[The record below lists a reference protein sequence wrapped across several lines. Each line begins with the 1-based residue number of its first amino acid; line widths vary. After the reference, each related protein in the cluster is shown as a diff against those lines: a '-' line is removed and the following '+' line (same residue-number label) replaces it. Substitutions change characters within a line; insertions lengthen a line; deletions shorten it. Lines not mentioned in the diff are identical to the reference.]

1 MYFRDNSYNDG
12 IDRFMVITVATENNE
27 ELERFRESCRHHNIP
42 YKILGL
48 GQEWTGGEAKNG
60 VLLKPGGSQKINL
73 LKEELKDYPDSANN
87 HIILFTDSYDVI
99 FNGGSEEI
107 VSRFR
112 KMESPIVFS
121 AEKTC
126 WPDDSLKNKY
136 PKSPTEYKYL
146 NSGGFIGYGNHIL
159 ELVNKIEVSNE
170 YDDQLYY
177 TERYFEDL
185 KNNKDIKLDYNQ
197 FLFQTMN
204 ESLEDIKIIDE
215 EVINLVTNEKPLI
228 IHANG
233 GPVVKNKLDDYFN
246 ELFKNKLKH
255 KNISFGHSNTKK
267 ESLSNNKSEIVI
279 GLFLDEEVPDINQSF
294 DHIRFL
300 KYPKSKTTLH
310 IIYEDIK
317 HTYKVNM
324 FKDKYSN
331 LFKDFK
337 ITKHNDN
344 KVISR
349 KNFLI
354 DSYDKADYVIMMESN
369 HIFRNIKSI
378 QLLLN
383 ECQGIIT
390 PMINKEG
397 SDWVNFNSKNKE
409 DYRGYRK
416 TGVWDV
422 DNVFGIHIIKNDIV
436 PFCVRSLYLDNE
448 KFTDEDWDLLLC
460 DNLNELGYIP
470 QISNTNYYG
479 GII

>member
-1 MYFRDNSYNDG
+1 MYFRDNNYSDG
-12 IDRFMVITVATENNE
+12 IDKFMVITVATEENE
-27 ELERFRESCRHHNIP
+27 ELVRFRESCHHHDIP

-73 LKEELKDYPDSANN
+73 LKEELSDYPDLGN

-99 FNGGSEEI
+99 INGSSEEI

-126 WPDDSLKNKY
+126 WPDESLKGRY
-136 PKSPTEYKYL
+136 PKSPTNYRYL
-146 NSGGFIGYGNHIL
+146 NSGGFIGYGDHISK
-159 ELVNKIEVSNE
+159 LVNKVSVNNE

-177 TERYFEDL
+177 TERFFEDL
-185 KNNKDIKLDYNQ
+185 KGNKDTILDYNQ

-204 ESLEDIKIIDE
+204 ESLEDIIVE
-215 EVINLVTNEKPLI
+215 GGNLKNTVTNESPLI

-233 GPVVKNKLDDYFN
+233 GSVVKNTLNGYYEKIFN
-246 ELFKNKLKH
+246 KEGIKSLTPNNDK
-255 KNISFGHSNTKK
+255 IKK
-267 ESLSNNKSEIVI
+267 DTNESDILI
-279 GLFLDEEVPDINQSF
+279 GLFLDEKVPDINQTF

-300 KYPKSKTTLH
+300 NYPKDKTSFH
-310 IIYEDIK
+310 IIYGDSK
-317 HTYKVNM
+317 YDYKVNM
-324 FKDKYSN
+324 FKEKYSDI
-331 LFKDFK
+331 FKSFK
-337 ITKHNDN
+337 ITRTTDN
-344 KVISR
+344 KIISR

-354 DSYDKADYVIMMESN
+354 ESYDEVDYVIMMESN

-378 QLLLN
+378 QLLIN
-383 ECQGIIT
+383 ECKGIIG

-397 SDWVNFNSKNKE
+397 SEWVNFESKNKKE
-409 DYRGYRK
+409 YQKYIKKGI
-416 TGVWDV
+416 WDV
-422 DNVFGIHIIKNDIV
+422 DTIYGIHIIKNDLI
-436 PFCVRSLYLDNE
+436 PFSVSSLYIDSKNYSY
-448 KFTDEDWDLLLC
+448 DDWDILMC
-460 DNLNELGYIP
+460 DNLNKQGYQI

>member
-1 MYFRDNSYNDG
+1 VYFRDNNYSDG
-12 IDRFMVITVATENNE
+12 IDKFMVITVATEENE
-27 ELERFRESCRHHNIP
+27 ELVRFRESCHHHDIP

-73 LKEELKDYPDSANN
+73 LKEELSDYPDLGN

-99 FNGGSEEI
+99 INGSSEEI

-126 WPDDSLKNKY
+126 WPDESLKGRY
-136 PKSPTEYKYL
+136 PKSPTNYRYL
-146 NSGGFIGYGNHIL
+146 NSGGFIGYGDHISK
-159 ELVNKIEVSNE
+159 LVNKVSVNNE

-177 TERYFEDL
+177 TERFFEDL
-185 KNNKDIKLDYNQ
+185 KGNKDTILDYNQ

-204 ESLEDIKIIDE
+204 ESLEDIIVEGDNVKNTITKETPI
-215 EVINLVTNEKPLI
+215 I

-233 GPVVKNKLDDYFN
+233 GSDVKNALNGFYEKIFHKKRIDSFIPDKGNNDKIKKDTN
-246 ELFKNKLKH
+246 ESDIL
-255 KNISFGHSNTKK
+255 
-267 ESLSNNKSEIVI
+267 I
-279 GLFLDEEVPDINQSF
+279 GLFLDEKVPDINQTF

-300 KYPKSKTTLH
+300 NYPKDKTSFH
-310 IIYEDIK
+310 IIYGDSK
-317 HTYKVNM
+317 YDYKVNM
-324 FKDKYSN
+324 FKEKYSDI
-331 LFKDFK
+331 FKSFK
-337 ITKHNDN
+337 ITRTTDN
-344 KVISR
+344 KIISR

-354 DSYDKADYVIMMESN
+354 ESYDEVDYVIMMESN

-378 QLLLN
+378 QLLIN
-383 ECQGIIT
+383 ECKGIIG

-397 SDWVNFNSKNKE
+397 SEWVNFESKNKKE
-409 DYRGYRK
+409 YQKYIKKGI
-416 TGVWDV
+416 WDV
-422 DNVFGIHIIKNDIV
+422 DTIYGIHIIKNDLI
-436 PFCVRSLYLDNE
+436 PFSVSSLYVDSKNYSY
-448 KFTDEDWDLLLC
+448 DDWDMLMC
-460 DNLNELGYIP
+460 DNLNKKGYQT

>member
-1 MYFRDNSYNDG
+1 VYFRDNNYSDG
-12 IDRFMVITVATENNE
+12 IDKFMVITVATEENE
-27 ELERFRESCRHHNIP
+27 ELVRFRESCHHHDIP

-73 LKEELKDYPDSANN
+73 LKEELSDYPDLGN

-99 FNGGSEEI
+99 INGSSEEI

-126 WPDDSLKNKY
+126 WPDESLKERY
-136 PKSPTEYKYL
+136 PKSPTNYRYL
-146 NSGGFIGYGNHIL
+146 NSGGFIGYGDHISK
-159 ELVNKIEVSNE
+159 LVNKVSVNNE

-177 TERYFEDL
+177 TERFFEDL
-185 KNNKDIKLDYNQ
+185 KGNKDTILDYNQ

-204 ESLEDIKIIDE
+204 ESLEDIIVEGDNVKNTITKETPI
-215 EVINLVTNEKPLI
+215 I

-233 GPVVKNKLDDYFN
+233 GSDVKNALNGFYEKIFHKKRIDSFIPDKGNNDKIKKDTN
-246 ELFKNKLKH
+246 ESDIL
-255 KNISFGHSNTKK
+255 
-267 ESLSNNKSEIVI
+267 I
-279 GLFLDEEVPDINQSF
+279 GLFLDEKVPDINQTF

-300 KYPKSKTTLH
+300 NYPKDKTSFH
-310 IIYEDIK
+310 IIYGDSK
-317 HTYKVNM
+317 YDYKVNM
-324 FKDKYSN
+324 FKEKYSDI
-331 LFKDFK
+331 FKSFK
-337 ITKHNDN
+337 ITRTTDN
-344 KVISR
+344 KIISR

-354 DSYDKADYVIMMESN
+354 ESYDEVDYVIMMESN

-378 QLLLN
+378 QLLIN
-383 ECQGIIT
+383 ECKGIIG

-397 SDWVNFNSKNKE
+397 SEWVNFESKNKKE
-409 DYRGYRK
+409 YQKYIKKGI
-416 TGVWDV
+416 WDV
-422 DNVFGIHIIKNDIV
+422 DTIYGIHIIKNDLI
-436 PFCVRSLYLDNE
+436 PFSVSSLYVDSKNYSY
-448 KFTDEDWDLLLC
+448 DDWDMLMC
-460 DNLNELGYIP
+460 DNLNKKGYQT

>member
-1 MYFRDNSYNDG
+1 MYFRDNNYSDG
-12 IDRFMVITVATENNE
+12 IDKFMVITVATEENE
-27 ELERFRESCRHHNIP
+27 ELVRFRESCHHHDIP

-73 LKEELKDYPDSANN
+73 LKEELSDYPDLGN

-99 FNGGSEEI
+99 INGSSEEI

-126 WPDDSLKNKY
+126 WPDESLKGRY
-136 PKSPTEYKYL
+136 PKSPTNYRYL
-146 NSGGFIGYGNHIL
+146 NSGGFIGYGDHISK
-159 ELVNKIEVSNE
+159 LVNKVSVNNE

-177 TERYFEDL
+177 TERFFEDL
-185 KNNKDIKLDYNQ
+185 KGNKDTILDYNQ

-204 ESLEDIKIIDE
+204 ESLEDIIVEGDNVKNTITKETPI
-215 EVINLVTNEKPLI
+215 I

-233 GPVVKNKLDDYFN
+233 GSDVKNALNGFYEKIFHKKRIDSFIPDKGNNDKIKKDTN
-246 ELFKNKLKH
+246 ESDIL
-255 KNISFGHSNTKK
+255 
-267 ESLSNNKSEIVI
+267 I
-279 GLFLDEEVPDINQSF
+279 GLFLDEKVPDINQTF

-300 KYPKSKTTLH
+300 NYPKDKTSFH
-310 IIYEDIK
+310 IIYGDSK
-317 HTYKVNM
+317 YDYKVNM
-324 FKDKYSN
+324 FKEKYSDI
-331 LFKDFK
+331 FKSFK
-337 ITKHNDN
+337 ITRTTDN
-344 KVISR
+344 KIISR

-354 DSYDKADYVIMMESN
+354 ESYDEADYVIMMESN

-378 QLLLN
+378 QLLIN
-383 ECQGIIT
+383 ECKGIIG

-397 SDWVNFNSKNKE
+397 SEWVNFESKNKKE
-409 DYRGYRK
+409 YQKYIKKGI
-416 TGVWDV
+416 WDV
-422 DNVFGIHIIKNDIV
+422 DTIYGIHIIKNDLI
-436 PFCVRSLYLDNE
+436 PFSVSSLYVDSKNYSY
-448 KFTDEDWDLLLC
+448 DDWDMLMC
-460 DNLNELGYIP
+460 DNLNKQGYQI

>member
-1 MYFRDNSYNDG
+1 MYFRDNNYSDG
-12 IDRFMVITVATENNE
+12 IDKFMVITVATEENE
-27 ELERFRESCRHHNIP
+27 ELVRFRESCHHHDIP

-73 LKEELKDYPDSANN
+73 LKEELSDYPDLGN

-99 FNGGSEEI
+99 INGSSEEI

-126 WPDDSLKNKY
+126 WPDESLKERY
-136 PKSPTEYKYL
+136 PKSPTNYRYL
-146 NSGGFIGYGNHIL
+146 NSGGFIGYGDHISK
-159 ELVNKIEVSNE
+159 LVNKVSVNNE

-177 TERYFEDL
+177 TERFFEDL
-185 KNNKDIKLDYNQ
+185 KGNKDTILDYNQ

-204 ESLEDIKIIDE
+204 ESLEDIIVE
-215 EVINLVTNEKPLI
+215 GGNLKNTVTNESPLI

-233 GPVVKNKLDDYFN
+233 GSVVKNTLNDYYEKIFDKRVIKSFTPNNDKIKKYTN
-246 ELFKNKLKH
+246 EFDIL
-255 KNISFGHSNTKK
+255 
-267 ESLSNNKSEIVI
+267 I
-279 GLFLDEEVPDINQSF
+279 GLFLDEKVSDINQTF

-300 KYPKSKTTLH
+300 NYPKDKTSFH
-310 IIYEDIK
+310 IIYGDSK
-317 HTYKVNM
+317 YDYKVNM
-324 FKDKYSN
+324 FKEKYSDI
-331 LFKDFK
+331 FKSFK
-337 ITKHNDN
+337 ITRTTDN
-344 KVISR
+344 KIISR

-354 DSYDKADYVIMMESN
+354 ESYDEVDYVIMMESN

-378 QLLLN
+378 QLLIN
-383 ECQGIIT
+383 ECKGIIG

-397 SDWVNFNSKNKE
+397 SEWVNFESKNKKE
-409 DYRGYRK
+409 YQKYIKKGI
-416 TGVWDV
+416 WDV
-422 DNVFGIHIIKNDIV
+422 DTIYGIHIIKNDLI
-436 PFCVRSLYLDNE
+436 PFSVSSLYMDSKNYSY
-448 KFTDEDWDLLLC
+448 DDWDILMC
-460 DNLNELGYIP
+460 DNLNKQGYQI

>member
-1 MYFRDNSYNDG
+1 MYFRDNNYSDG
-12 IDRFMVITVATENNE
+12 IDKFMVITVATEENE
-27 ELERFRESCRHHNIP
+27 ELVRFRESCHHHDIP

-73 LKEELKDYPDSANN
+73 LKEELSDYPDLGN

-99 FNGGSEEI
+99 INGSSEEI

-126 WPDDSLKNKY
+126 WPDESLKGRY
-136 PKSPTEYKYL
+136 PKSPTNYRYL
-146 NSGGFIGYGNHIL
+146 NSGGFIGYGDHISK
-159 ELVNKIEVSNE
+159 LVNKVSVNNE

-177 TERYFEDL
+177 TERFFEDL
-185 KNNKDIKLDYNQ
+185 KGNKDTILDYNQ

-204 ESLEDIKIIDE
+204 ESLEDIIVEGDNVKNTITKETPI
-215 EVINLVTNEKPLI
+215 I

-233 GPVVKNKLDDYFN
+233 GSDVKNALNGFYEKIFHKKRIDSFIPDKGNNDKIKKDTN
-246 ELFKNKLKH
+246 ESDIL
-255 KNISFGHSNTKK
+255 
-267 ESLSNNKSEIVI
+267 I
-279 GLFLDEEVPDINQSF
+279 GLFLDEKVPDINQTF

-300 KYPKSKTTLH
+300 NYPKDKTSFH
-310 IIYEDIK
+310 IIYGDSK
-317 HTYKVNM
+317 YDYKVNM
-324 FKDKYSN
+324 FKEKYSDI
-331 LFKDFK
+331 FKSFK
-337 ITKHNDN
+337 ITRTTDN
-344 KVISR
+344 KIISR

-354 DSYDKADYVIMMESN
+354 ESYDEVDYVIMMESN

-378 QLLLN
+378 QLLIN
-383 ECQGIIT
+383 ECKGIIG

-397 SDWVNFNSKNKE
+397 SEWVNFESKNKK
-409 DYRGYRK
+409 DYQKYIK
-416 TGVWDV
+416 KGVWDV
-422 DNVFGIHIIKNDIV
+422 DTIYGIHIIKNDLI
-436 PFCVRSLYLDNE
+436 PFSVSSLYVDSKNYSY
-448 KFTDEDWDLLLC
+448 DDWDILMC
-460 DNLNELGYIP
+460 DNLNKQGYQI

>member
-1 MYFRDNSYNDG
+1 MYFRDNNYSDG
-12 IDRFMVITVATENNE
+12 IDKFMVITVATEENE
-27 ELERFRESCRHHNIP
+27 ELVRFRESCHHHDIP

-73 LKEELKDYPDSANN
+73 LKEELSDYPDLGN

-99 FNGGSEEI
+99 INGSSEEI

-126 WPDDSLKNKY
+126 WPDESLKGRY
-136 PKSPTEYKYL
+136 PKSPTNYRYL
-146 NSGGFIGYGNHIL
+146 NSGGFIGYGDHISK
-159 ELVNKIEVSNE
+159 LVNKVSVNNE

-177 TERYFEDL
+177 TERFFEDL
-185 KNNKDIKLDYNQ
+185 KGNKDTILDYNQ

-204 ESLEDIKIIDE
+204 ESLEDIIVEGDNVKNTITKETPI
-215 EVINLVTNEKPLI
+215 I

-233 GPVVKNKLDDYFN
+233 GSDVKNALNGFYEKIFHKKRIDSFIPDKGNNDKIKKDTN
-246 ELFKNKLKH
+246 ESDIL
-255 KNISFGHSNTKK
+255 
-267 ESLSNNKSEIVI
+267 I
-279 GLFLDEEVPDINQSF
+279 GLFLDEKVPDINQTF

-300 KYPKSKTTLH
+300 NYPKDKTSFH
-310 IIYEDIK
+310 IIYGDSK
-317 HTYKVNM
+317 YDYKVNM
-324 FKDKYSN
+324 FKEKYSDI
-331 LFKDFK
+331 FKSFK
-337 ITKHNDN
+337 ITRTTDN
-344 KVISR
+344 KIISR

-354 DSYDKADYVIMMESN
+354 ESYDEVDYVIMMESN

-378 QLLLN
+378 QLLIN
-383 ECQGIIT
+383 ECKGIIG

-397 SDWVNFNSKNKE
+397 SEWVNFESKNKKE
-409 DYRGYRK
+409 YQKYIKKGI
-416 TGVWDV
+416 WDV
-422 DNVFGIHIIKNDIV
+422 DTIYGIHIIKNDLI
-436 PFCVRSLYLDNE
+436 PFSVSSLYVDSKNYSY
-448 KFTDEDWDLLLC
+448 DDWDMLMC
-460 DNLNELGYIP
+460 DNLNKKGYQT

>member
-1 MYFRDNSYNDG
+1 MYFRDNNYSDG
-12 IDRFMVITVATENNE
+12 IDKFMVITVATEENE
-27 ELERFRESCRHHNIP
+27 ELVRFRESCHHHDIP

-73 LKEELKDYPDSANN
+73 LKEELSDYPDLGN

-99 FNGGSEEI
+99 INGSSEEI

-126 WPDDSLKNKY
+126 WPDESLKGRY
-136 PKSPTEYKYL
+136 PKSPTNYRYL
-146 NSGGFIGYGNHIL
+146 NSGGFIGYGDHISK
-159 ELVNKIEVSNE
+159 LVNKVSVNNE

-177 TERYFEDL
+177 TERFFEDL
-185 KNNKDIKLDYNQ
+185 KGNKDTILDYNQ

-204 ESLEDIKIIDE
+204 ESLEDIIVEGDNVKNTITKETPI
-215 EVINLVTNEKPLI
+215 I

-233 GPVVKNKLDDYFN
+233 GSDVKNALNGFYEKIFHKKRIDSFIPDKGNNDKIKKDTN
-246 ELFKNKLKH
+246 ESDIL
-255 KNISFGHSNTKK
+255 
-267 ESLSNNKSEIVI
+267 I
-279 GLFLDEEVPDINQSF
+279 GLFLDEKVPDINQTF

-300 KYPKSKTTLH
+300 NYPKDKTSFH
-310 IIYEDIK
+310 IIYGDSK
-317 HTYKVNM
+317 YDYKVNM
-324 FKDKYSN
+324 FKEKYSDI
-331 LFKDFK
+331 FKSFK
-337 ITKHNDN
+337 ITRTTDN
-344 KVISR
+344 KIISR

-354 DSYDKADYVIMMESN
+354 ESYDEVDYVIMMESN

-378 QLLLN
+378 QLLIN
-383 ECQGIIT
+383 ECKGIIG

-397 SDWVNFNSKNKE
+397 SEWVNFESKNKK
-409 DYRGYRK
+409 DYQKYIK
-416 TGVWDV
+416 KGVWDV
-422 DNVFGIHIIKNDIV
+422 DTIYGIHIIKNDLI
-436 PFCVRSLYLDNE
+436 PFSVSSLYVDSKNYSY
-448 KFTDEDWDLLLC
+448 DDWDMLMC
-460 DNLNELGYIP
+460 DNLNKKGYQT

>member
-1 MYFRDNSYNDG
+1 MYFRDNNYSDG
-12 IDRFMVITVATENNE
+12 IDKFMVITVATEENE
-27 ELERFRESCRHHNIP
+27 ELVRFRESCHHHDIP

-73 LKEELKDYPDSANN
+73 LKEELSDYPDLGN

-99 FNGGSEEI
+99 INGSSEEI

-126 WPDDSLKNKY
+126 WPDESLKGRY
-136 PKSPTEYKYL
+136 PKSPTNYRYL
-146 NSGGFIGYGNHIL
+146 NSGGFIGYGDHISK
-159 ELVNKIEVSNE
+159 LVNKVSVNNE

-177 TERYFEDL
+177 TERFFEDL
-185 KNNKDIKLDYNQ
+185 KGNKDTILDYNQ

-204 ESLEDIKIIDE
+204 ESLEDIIVE
-215 EVINLVTNEKPLI
+215 GGNLKNTVTNESPLI

-233 GPVVKNKLDDYFN
+233 GSVVKNTLNGYYEKIFDKREVDSFITNNDKIKKDTN
-246 ELFKNKLKH
+246 ESDIL
-255 KNISFGHSNTKK
+255 
-267 ESLSNNKSEIVI
+267 I
-279 GLFLDEEVPDINQSF
+279 GLFLDEKVLDINQTF

-300 KYPKSKTTLH
+300 NYPKDKTSFH
-310 IIYEDIK
+310 IIYGDSK
-317 HTYKVNM
+317 HEYKVNM
-324 FKDKYSN
+324 FKEKYSDI
-331 LFKDFK
+331 FKSFK
-337 ITKHNDN
+337 ITHTNSN
-344 KVISR
+344 KIISR

-354 DSYDKADYVIMMESN
+354 ESYDEVDYVIMMESN

-378 QLLLN
+378 QLLIN
-383 ECQGIIT
+383 ECKGIIG

-397 SDWVNFNSKNKE
+397 SEWVNFESKNKKE
-409 DYRGYRK
+409 YQKYIKKGI
-416 TGVWDV
+416 WDV
-422 DNVFGIHIIKNDIV
+422 DTIYGIHIIKNDLI
-436 PFCVRSLYLDNE
+436 PFSVSSLYVDSKNYSY
-448 KFTDEDWDLLLC
+448 DDWDMLMC
-460 DNLNELGYIP
+460 DNLNKKGYQT

>member
-1 MYFRDNSYNDG
+1 MYFRDNNYSDG
-12 IDRFMVITVATENNE
+12 IDKFMVITVATEENE
-27 ELERFRESCRHHNIP
+27 ELVRFRESCHHHDIP

-73 LKEELKDYPDSANN
+73 LKEELSDYPDLGN

-99 FNGGSEEI
+99 INGSSEEI

-126 WPDDSLKNKY
+126 WPDESLKERY
-136 PKSPTEYKYL
+136 PKSPTNYRYL
-146 NSGGFIGYGNHIL
+146 NSGGFIGYGDHISK
-159 ELVNKIEVSNE
+159 LVNKVSVNNE

-177 TERYFEDL
+177 TERFFEDL
-185 KNNKDIKLDYNQ
+185 KGNKDTILDYNQ

-204 ESLEDIKIIDE
+204 ESLEDIIVE
-215 EVINLVTNEKPLI
+215 GGNLKNTVTNESPLI

-233 GPVVKNKLDDYFN
+233 GSVVKNTLNDYYEKIFDKRVIKSFTPNNDKIKKYTN
-246 ELFKNKLKH
+246 EFDIL
-255 KNISFGHSNTKK
+255 
-267 ESLSNNKSEIVI
+267 I
-279 GLFLDEEVPDINQSF
+279 GLFLDEKVSDINQTF

-300 KYPKSKTTLH
+300 NYPKDKTSFH
-310 IIYEDIK
+310 IIYGDSK
-317 HTYKVNM
+317 YDYKVNM
-324 FKDKYSN
+324 FKEKYSDI
-331 LFKDFK
+331 FKSFK
-337 ITKHNDN
+337 ITRTTDN
-344 KVISR
+344 KIISR

-354 DSYDKADYVIMMESN
+354 ESYDEVDYVIMMESN

-378 QLLLN
+378 QLLIN
-383 ECQGIIT
+383 ECKGIIG

-397 SDWVNFNSKNKE
+397 SEWVNFESKNKK
-409 DYRGYRK
+409 DYQKYIKKGI
-416 TGVWDV
+416 WDV
-422 DNVFGIHIIKNDIV
+422 DTIYGIHIIKNDLI
-436 PFCVRSLYLDNE
+436 PFSVSSLYVDSKNYSY
-448 KFTDEDWDLLLC
+448 DDWDMLMC
-460 DNLNELGYIP
+460 DNLNKKGYQT